1 MCFILFSQGNNFT
14 SYIENR
20 KPLVFTRET
29 SDPYVCNNGGIVGN
43 CKYRFSHALEL
54 SGIPEGVSGPRCD
67 NVDDCNDP
75 TFGDI

>member
-1 MCFILFSQGNNFT
+1 MICFILFSQGNDFA
-14 SYIENR
+14 SYIEKR

-29 SDPYVCNNGGIVGN
+29 SDPYVCNNGVGY
-43 CKYRFSHALEL
+43 CKGRFSRALEL
-54 SGIPEGVSGPRCD
+54 SGIPEGVSGPSCD